1 MSQNIFK
8 AKKPSMCNRCYTYVN
23 WNNQLRQKFGTTRP
37 LNTEGSAI
45 HECPKDG
52 AGNVIV
58 NFENKAIYDQAVGQT
73 TVSPGN
79 PATSSSSSTTTGA
92 STSSSPQITS
102 NDVLTILGTVLQK
115 LNDLSTEQASF
126 TDAITRMEKIIE
138 TQKEIIDRYMQHDPV
153 GSALNQVIQ
162 TMMKYLP
169 EPELK
174 PQTADKL
181 PRATTTYNDDADL
194 EI

>member
-1 MSQNIFK
+1 MSSTIFK

-37 LNTEGSAI
+37 LNTEGTAI

-73 TVSPGN
+73 TVGSPGN
-79 PATSSSSSTTTGA
+79 PATTSSSSTTGA
-92 STSSSPQITS
+92 SSPQITS

-115 LNDLSTEQASF
+115 LNDLTTEQASF
-126 TDAITRMEKIIE
+126 SDAVTRMEDIIKRQE
-138 TQKEIIDRYMQHDPV
+138 DMITRYIQYDPV
-153 GSALNQVIQ
+153 GTTLANLVSTL
-162 TMMKYLP
+162 MKHLP
-169 EPELK
+169 ESELK
-174 PQTADKL
+174 PKTADKL
-181 PRATTTYNDDADL
+181 PRATTTYADNDQDL
-194 EI
+194 EV

>member
-1 MSQNIFK
+1 MSSQQTK
-8 AKKPSMCNRCYTYVN
+8 ARKPSMCNRCYTNVN
-23 WNNQLRQKFGTTRP
+23 WNNDKRKAMGTTRP
-37 LNTEGSAI
+37 LTLDGTAV

-52 AGNVIV
+52 ADNIII
-58 NFENKAIYDQAVGQT
+58 NQENQRIWSEWEASQSSGGQQT
-73 TVSPGN
+73 L
-79 PATSSSSSTTTGA
+79 ASSSSSSGGGMTN
-92 STSSSPQITS
+92 S
-102 NDVLTILGTVLQK
+102 DVTIIMGTILQK
-115 LNDLSTEQASF
+115 MNDLTTQQAKYNE
-126 TDAITRMEKIIE
+126 AIDRMEKIIN
-138 TQKEIIDRYMQHDPV
+138 TQKEIIDRYLQHDPV